1 MNTVQRTYTARLF
14 PTKEQAEKLRQLS
27 QVRCKLYNMLIEI
40 ENNAFDK
47 GKIITEYDLDA
58 MLPALKKE
66 NPELKLLNSKAAQRV
81 CKEIYA
87 SYKSFFRL
95 IKKDKTA
102 KPPYKLTDTETFHT
116 VVYNQSG
123 WAFKDDKVKLNG
135 ITLHYKIKDG
145 IDITK
150 LNVKEVKLKF
160 INGKFL
166 LDLTSNIDVDVPER
180 LVIENKVLA
189 IDLGVK
195 TLATC
200 VDNTGKVLIIP
211 NKAAKIRKYFKR
223 EMKKV
228 KEKMEKK
235 QKGSRAWTKL
245 NKTKKRLQHRSNM
258 QVKDTLHIQSKK
270 LADMN
275 YKTIVVGDIKV
286 KKLTSR
292 EGVNAEKKNLRKSF
306 YKTAI
311 KRFVDLLS
319 YKCTD
324 RGNEVETISERW
336 TTQTNCLT
344 GKLFKQKVDLSDRE
358 LWLNDNTLIDRD
370 LNSAI
375 NIMRRYEH
383 NHLALVTMPL
393 DVSNVVA
400 SNNLALE
407 KTNLSL
413 LKRKHATSVV

>member
-1 MNTVQRTYTARLF
+1 
-14 PTKEQAEKLRQLS
+14 
-27 QVRCKLYNMLIEI
+27 
-40 ENNAFDK
+40 
-47 GKIITEYDLDA
+47 
-58 MLPALKKE
+58 
-66 NPELKLLNSKAAQRV
+66 
-81 CKEIYA
+81 
-87 SYKSFFRL
+87 
-95 IKKDKTA
+95 
-102 KPPYKLTDTETFHT
+102 
-116 VVYNQSG
+116 
-123 WAFKDDKVKLNG
+123 
-135 ITLHYKIKDG
+135 
-145 IDITK
+145 
-150 LNVKEVKLKF
+150 
-160 INGKFL
+160 
-166 LDLTSNIDVDVPER
+166 VDVPER

-223 EMKKV
+223 EIKKV

-235 QKGSRAWTKL
+235 QEGSRAWTKL

-306 YKTAI
+306 AETAI

-383 NHLALVTMPL
+383 NHIALVTMPL